1 MGKDIYKQ
9 FLKTREGL
17 LILLVLIIGIGVGLN
32 GLAPYVFGKVIDVI
46 SLDQKETFQIWIV
59 IYIFLLLLVQV
70 FSLME
75 TLIGQWTVTSI
86 ENDMKGQMMKR
97 ITHLKTKDAEVYEKG
112 EVLNRIVADV
122 ETVAGH

>member
-70 FSLME
+70 FFFDGDSD
-75 TLIGQWTVTSI
+75 WTVDR
-86 ENDMKGQMMKR
+86 NQ
-97 ITHLKTKDAEVYEKG
+97 H
-112 EVLNRIVADV
+112 
-122 ETVAGH
+122 